1 MYGDYTEFPVA
12 QLVKNLPAMQE
23 SLVLLLG
30 WEDSLKNRLHTPLF
44 LGFPGGSDSKESTCN
59 MGNLSLIPGLGRYP
73 GEKNGY
79 PLQNSCLENPHGQR
93 NLVGYSPWDRKD
105 LDTTEQLS
113 LSFTYGDCICFTRF
127 KYVISINHPMVCIL

>member
-30 WEDSLKNRLHTPLF
+30 WEDSLKNRLHTPSF

-59 MGNLSLIPGLGRYP
+59 MGNLSFIPGLGRYH

-79 PLQNSCLENPHGQR
+79 PLQNCCLENPHGQR
-93 NLVGYSPWDRKD
+93 NLVGYSPWDTKIG
-105 LDTTEQLS
+105 TQLS
-113 LSFTYGDCICFTRF
+113 NFHFLSLM
-127 KYVISINHPMVCIL
+127 VIVYALHVLNMLFL